1 MYYWYHKGE
10 KIVIV
15 AHGGI
20 IKAALIG
27 LFNWDM
33 SMYHKIALGNTCI
46 NTVTFDDEMKPTI
59 IGINDTS
66 HLNENVKTV

>member
-1 MYYWYHKGE
+1 
-10 KIVIV
+10 
-15 AHGGI
+15 
-20 IKAALIG
+20 
-27 LFNWDM
+27 
-33 SMYHKIALGNTCI
+33 MYHKIALGNTCI